1 MHAPPPKHA
10 PPPPPS
16 PRPQSLTQGQAE
28 SADQTQP
35 HEELYEYIEPQ
46 GENPAL
52 SPEHHHSKTGLIIQN
67 CMEELKQEPPEK
79 CLYIEEP
86 LYIDPDE
93 LNLPVRKLK
102 PFRPPP
108 PSSASI
114 RHAASERSHTEHYKR
129 GDPGD
134 SHADTSQKSGLR
146 PQLSLPSHLPMASRG
161 PQRTVSSSKNDL
173 DMLMEWWGTT
183 KCWENLY
190 ESDINH
196 QVQEQNQQTLVSVA
210 QRVRLALQLFECLH
224 FHRGQLFNSHIT
236 QLHGLADQ
244 LDQTSKKAKVA
255 GITGGSMAAAAGIV
269 LAPVTLGLSLAATA
283 IGVGFAVGGAKGGSA
298 AMTDKLYSS
307 QERKKV
313 EEILQ
318 EHKAQMKDVEGCLQF
333 INMGIE
339 RLCKFEPLTLQGADE
354 EVVKMTRIAQILG
367 RNSDLRPAAL
377 SSDAL
382 DGFTAGM
389 DIYFEKQPKRK
400 RA

>member
-1 MHAPPPKHA
+1 M
-10 PPPPPS
+10 
-16 PRPQSLTQGQAE
+16 PQ
-28 SADQTQP
+28 
-35 HEELYEYIEPQ
+35 
-46 GENPAL
+46 
-52 SPEHHHSKTGLIIQN
+52 
-67 CMEELKQEPPEK
+67 C
-79 CLYIEEP
+79 CLY
-86 LYIDPDE
+86 LC
-93 LNLPVRKLK
+93 L
-102 PFRPPP
+102 
-108 PSSASI
+108 
-114 RHAASERSHTEHYKR
+114 
-129 GDPGD
+129 
-134 SHADTSQKSGLR
+134 SG
-146 PQLSLPSHLPMASRG
+146 
-161 PQRTVSSSKNDL
+161 
-173 DMLMEWWGTT
+173 
-183 KCWENLY
+183 WENLY

-196 QVQEQNQQTLVSVA
+196 QVQEQNQQYVYNFRSLFFWYCFKQPTKKPNSLTSAFSYFPQSRTLVSVA

-318 EHKAQMKDVEGCLQF
+318 EHKAQMKDVEDCLQF

-339 RLCKFEPLTLQGADE
+339 RLCKFEPLTLQGADK

-389 DIYFEKQPKRK
+389 DIYFEKQPKKKKGLETKLAKKIRELAEQMK
-400 RA
+400 SGLDGLMDMRDKVRAAEEQVEMRQWLKDKHDTLIKGQTWHYD